1 MDRFREPE
9 GSPKNNMYRALVFQA
24 GLAAILMLFAMI
36 FDGPMARTEAL
47 SKTRE
52 SNLTEK
58 LPVNFDQNAH
68 FSGYDNVSSDT
79 IQAGGRSEPKHD
91 AHIV

>member
-1 MDRFREPE
+1 MDQFREPE

-24 GLAAILMLFAMI
+24 GLAAILMFFALI

-47 SKTRE
+47 SKMTE
-52 SNLTEK
+52 TNLTEK
-58 LPVNFDQNAH
+58 LPVNFDQNVQ